1 MEKRPGRPASM
12 ETRIARAVA
21 GVLAEPTVTTPQGK
35 EVRKF
40 SARYN
45 AGGFGK
51 RIAGWNPGGAG
62 PNAVLSGLTTIRN
75 RARDTSRNDWSGA
88 SFLQKWETNL
98 IGVAITPRF
107 KRLAGARRQE
117 VTDIWADFVAS
128 SDADC
133 VLDFYGQQTLAVR
146 SWFDG
151 GEVFIRR
158 RNRELGEDLPVPMQV
173 QLLEAEMCPLFDAET
188 YEGLPKNHVIR
199 RGIELNK
206 RGKRVAYWF
215 HKQHPGDIQAST
227 SPVAGTLVRVAAS
240 EIAHLYKPFRPGQL
254 RGVPMITSV
263 LTRLRD
269 VEDFDDSVMT
279 RQKLANMFV
288 GFLVKKLPK
297 LVGDEDIN
305 ALSGLEE
312 ATDENDRQLV
322 GLQPGLLQEL
332 DDGQEVQWSN
342 PPEAGTTYS
351 DYMRTQ
357 HLGTAAAAGMPYE
370 LFSGDIKDVS
380 DRTLRVIINEFRRLA
395 EQYQWQHI
403 IPMMCVKVMR
413 WFAESA
419 LLAGQISLDEFD
431 DVRRAEWSPHG
442 WAHIHPVQD
451 PQGKELEVKAGFR
464 SRSSVIAE
472 RGDDPEVVDAERA
485 ADLERAK
492 EMGLFDD
499 PTGRLDA
506 NGKPIPEPTQDDP
519 NAQDDEEPVQNSLL
533 QAFARMEAAVNARA
547 QAPAPAPA
555 APTINV
561 TNHLPAATIHNAI
574 ETPAPRVDVHVE
586 APNIEMPAPVVNV
599 QNNVEPTPVNVEV
612 QSPNV
617 AIHNEVQPAEVKVS
631 LPKRKSETT
640 VARDGDG
647 NIKRST
653 TIEEDIE

>member
-1 MEKRPGRPASM
+1 MDKKPGRPASM

-45 AGGFGK
+45 AAGFGK
-51 RIAGWNPGGAG
+51 RIAGWNPGSAG
-62 PNAVLSGLTTIRN
+62 PNAVLSGLSNIRN

-88 SFLQKWETNL
+88 SFLQKWESNL
-98 IGVAITPRF
+98 IGIGITPRF
-107 KRLAGARRQE
+107 KRLAGARRAE
-117 VTDIWADFVAS
+117 VTDIWTDFVAS

-133 VLDFYGQQTLAVR
+133 VLDFYGQQTLAIR

-158 RNRELGEDLPVPMQV
+158 RNRDIGEDLPVPMQV
-173 QLLEAEMCPLFDAET
+173 QLLEAEMCPLFDSDH
-188 YEGLPKNHVIR
+188 YEGLPKNNVIR
-199 RGIELNK
+199 RGIELNR

-215 HKQHPGDIQAST
+215 YKNHPGDIQLSAN
-227 SPVAGTLVRVAAS
+227 PVAGQLVRVAAS
-240 EIAHLYKPFRPGQL
+240 EVCHLFKPLRPGQL
-254 RGVPMITSV
+254 RGVPMITPV

-269 VEDFDDSVMT
+269 VEDFDDTVLT

-288 GFLVKKLPK
+288 GFLVKKLPQ
-297 LVGDEDIN
+297 LTGDEDIN
-305 ALSGLEE
+305 LITGDETE
-312 ATDENDRQLV
+312 TDENNRPLV

-370 LFSGDIKDVS
+370 LLSGDIKDIS

-403 IPMMCVKVMR
+403 IPMMCVKVLR

-451 PQGKELEVKAGFR
+451 PQGKQLEVDAGFR

-492 EMGLFDD
+492 EMGLFND

-506 NGKPIPEPTQDDP
+506 NGNPIPQEPTNPQQDDP
-519 NAQDDEEPVQNSLL
+519 ADPVQNSLL
-533 QAFARMEAAVNARA
+533 QAFARMEAAINARP
-547 QAPAPAPA
+547 QAAAPAPA

-574 ETPAPRVDVHVE
+574 ETPAPQVDVHVE
-586 APNIEMPAPVVNV
+586 APNIEVPAPVVNV
-599 QNNVEPTPVNVEV
+599 QNNVEPTPVNVDV
-612 QSPNV
+612 QPPNV

-631 LPKRKSETT
+631 LPKRQSETT
-640 VARDGDG
+640 VVRDGDG

-653 TIEEDIE
+653 TIEQDIE